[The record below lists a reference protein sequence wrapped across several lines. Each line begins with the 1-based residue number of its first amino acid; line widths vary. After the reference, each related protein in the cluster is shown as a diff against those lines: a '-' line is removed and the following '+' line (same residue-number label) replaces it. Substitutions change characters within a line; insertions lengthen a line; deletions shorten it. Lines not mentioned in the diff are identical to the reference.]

1 MNSNDDQNPK
11 DPEVGYQRPPKAT
24 QFKKGRSG
32 NPGGRPKGSKNLATI
47 IRKDACQ
54 LVQVNGPRGSRT
66 ITKQEGMV
74 MQVGNHA
81 VQGNLPAAR
90 MYHKLLLFSE
100 SSEQRSGPERDDVP
114 TFNINFIPSRPEGL
128 SRVDLRRAR

>member
-1 MNSNDDQNPK
+1 
-11 DPEVGYQRPPKAT
+11 
-24 QFKKGRSG
+24 
-32 NPGGRPKGSKNLATI
+32 
-47 IRKDACQ
+47 